1 MRESGPRFRNFNIF
15 YLFEG
20 TERKAVFPA
29 RSLHWATLLAP
40 LQLMAGA
47 VILRIEAAE

>member
-1 MRESGPRFRNFNIF
+1 MREAGPRMKNFNIF

-29 RSLHWATLLAP
+29 RTLHWATLLAP
-40 LQLMAGA
+40 LQLMSGA
-47 VILRIEAAE
+47 VIVRIEEAA